1 MVFSSS
7 NLLERLRALTAD
19 HAPQR
24 WVVAFSGGVDSTA
37 MLHALATSGT
47 PEKILAVHIDH
58 GLNADSRKWEA
69 HCRRMAKDLAV
80 DYESRSV
87 SISEKAEYGPEGA
100 ARAARYGA
108 LLGIVKSG
116 DCLLSAHHEDDQAET
131 LLLNLMRGS
140 GPAGLAGIGLKQSFG
155 RGVLLRPMLGI
166 SAEAIEAYARRHDLD
181 WIDDPSNADSR
192 FDRNFLRN
200 EIVPRLAA
208 RWPAVSNR
216 LRRTAELVGESS
228 DLMNELAD
236 IDIAGLGVPGKLS
249 ISGLQALS
257 PERQRNA
264 IRRAVRLCGLPSPPA
279 TRLYQVIHELLPA
292 REDAQPNVAWANAVV
307 RRYREHLFVL
317 PQSSRK
323 TDDAGGT
330 LWPDGEALNLGNGFG
345 SICLSADNTTGV
357 DPSRARDGLMIRY
370 RKGGETIR
378 VNPQGR
384 TRKLKN
390 LLQEEGIVPW
400 MRSELPLLYAGD
412 QLVAVADLW
421 FEADCSSTPGLAVK
435 WTDRPALK

>member
-1 MVFSSS
+1 MTFDSE
-7 NLLERLRALTAD
+7 NLLDRLRALTTGKQ
-19 HAPQR
+19 PLR
-24 WVVAFSGGVDSTA
+24 WVVAFSGGIDSTV

-47 PEKILAVHIDH
+47 AEKVLAVHIDH
-58 GLNADSRKWEA
+58 GLSPESTKWEA
-69 HCRRMAKDLAV
+69 HCQRVAADLGV
-80 DYESRSV
+80 EYESRQV
-87 SISEKAEYGPEGA
+87 KVIEKSENGPEAA
-100 ARAARYGA
+100 ARVARYNA
-108 LLGIVKSG
+108 FLDLMKSG

-155 RGVLLRPMLGI
+155 RGQLLRPMLGI
-166 SAEAIEAYARRHDLD
+166 PGEAIEAYAKQYKLD

-228 DLMNELAD
+228 ELLNDLAD
-236 IDIAGLGVPGKLS
+236 IDIAALGVPQKLR
-249 ISGLQALS
+249 ISDLQNLS
-257 PERQRNA
+257 PARQRNV
-264 IRRAVRLCGLPSPPA
+264 IRRAIRLCGLPPVPA
-279 TRLYQVIHELLPA
+279 TRLFQVIHELLPA
-292 REDAQPNVAWANAVV
+292 REDAQPLVVWANAAV
-307 RRYREHLFVL
+307 RRYRDHLFVL
-317 PQSSRK
+317 PQR
-323 TDDAGGT
+323 TGPECEVGGT
-330 LWPDGEALNLGNGFG
+330 LRPGGPSLALGNGFG
-345 SICLSADNTTGV
+345 SISLSAEGNVGIN
-357 DPSRARDGLMIRY
+357 PELARHGISIRY
-370 RKGGETIR
+370 RDGGEAIR
-378 VNPQGR
+378 INAEGR
-384 TRKLKN
+384 TRKLKK

-421 FEADCSSTPGLAVK
+421 LQADCSSCPGLQVN